1 MPEPVPEPVDEYA
14 ASLAGAI
21 EAAIPGWVR
30 RSVRR
35 VMLAWKG
42 EVPAEVERAADEAAE
57 RARDEAGRRVG
68 DLLAR
73 DIDEQRDTPLG
84 ILRSAVIYPT
94 GVLQAAGVPP
104 VERDEFRAHAF
115 PGDIYDLA
123 PASFAD
129 VDPALNDVALAW
141 GAAKAMAHRRR
152 HARP

>member
-1 MPEPVPEPVDEYA
+1 MPDQASVEESA

-30 RSVRR
+30 GSVRR

-42 EVPAEVERAADEAAE
+42 EVPTEVDRAAEVAGQ
-57 RARDEAGRRVG
+57 RARDDAGRRVR

-73 DIDEQRDTPLG
+73 DIDEQRATPLS
-84 ILRSAVIYPT
+84 ILRSAVSYPT
-94 GVLQAAGVPP
+94 EVLQAAGVPP
-104 VERDEFRAHAF
+104 VERDEFRDRAF
-115 PGDIYDLA
+115 PGDVYDLA

-129 VDPALNDVALAW
+129 VDPALNDAAMAW

-152 HARP
+152 HTRP